1 MKKILP
7 AFLIVAAMSYYAISQ
22 AQTQPQAQ
30 TPATTTTTTTTT
42 SSTAEN
48 KAPLDERFL
57 ACMKNNDCST
67 QVRLQI
73 IQEETD
79 AMNDHFQKI
88 HQACADANFQDCID
102 KQKDDVQ
109 AWYSAQ
115 NNMQQV
121 MRSMGAQDM
130 SAKEPSAGDTA
141 MPAEG
146 GKEKSFWQKIWPF
159 GKNDTNNSGVNSN
172 SGTSG
177 SNSYSQ

>member
-7 AFLIVAAMSYYAISQ
+7 ASLVLAAVFYYAISQ
-22 AQTQPQAQ
+22 AQTQPQTQ
-30 TPATTTTTTTTT
+30 VPAPAPAPT
-42 SSTAEN
+42 TAEN
-48 KAPLDERFL
+48 KAPLDERFSE
-57 ACMKNNDCST
+57 CIKTNDCST

-109 AWYSAQ
+109 AWYAAQ
-115 NNMQQV
+115 NNMQQM

-130 SAKEPSAGDTA
+130 SAKEPAAGGAPT
-141 MPAEG
+141 PAET
-146 GKEKSFWQKIWPF
+146 GKEKSWWQKIWPSD
-159 GKNDTNNSGVNSN
+159 NDNSN
-172 SGTSG
+172 NTDTGG
-177 SNSYSQ
+177 NNGNSQ

>member
-1 MKKILP
+1 
-7 AFLIVAAMSYYAISQ
+7 
-22 AQTQPQAQ
+22 
-30 TPATTTTTTTTT
+30 
-42 SSTAEN
+42 
-48 KAPLDERFL
+48 
-57 ACMKNNDCST
+57 MKNNDCST

-115 NNMQQV
+115 NNMQQM

-130 SAKEPSAGDTA
+130 SAKEPAAGDM
-141 MPAEG
+141 MPSGGDEQGKIMVAEDMA
-146 GKEKSFWQKIWPF
+146 FRRQ
-159 GKNDTNNSGVNSN
+159 
-172 SGTSG
+172 
-177 SNSYSQ
+177 